1 MEKEG
6 KLIRCHRRKSGLTQN
21 ELADLAGVGKTVVF
35 DVEHGKS
42 TVQFDSLRRICDVL
56 NITITLNSPVMD
68 QCLKEVK
75 HEES

>member
-1 MEKEG
+1 MLKEG

-42 TVQFDSLRRICDVL
+42 TVQFDSLRKICTVL
-56 NITITLNSPVMD
+56 NITITLNSPVME
-68 QCLKEVK
+68 QCMEEVK
-75 HEES
+75 NEES